1 MNKFPQLFRHCN
13 RLVLVAPV
21 ALSAAGIA
29 AIASVSRTDKTF
41 LTREVIIQSVAL
53 VIGLILVSVIT
64 YAGYRYFTD
73 L

>member
-41 LTREVIIQSVAL
+41 LTGKLSYSL
-53 VIGLILVSVIT
+53 
-64 YAGYRYFTD
+64 
-73 L
+73 